1 MSGKLETGAM
11 LNPRCQECSKK
22 DTCNNKT
29 LCAYLIPPKEIKIN
43 RVSADLQEKL
53 SAEIIL
59 TPEMIQKQINKKL
72 INKSLEIGIDFG
84 YGESQ
89 QSNRIVKH

>member
-1 MSGKLETGAM
+1 VSEKLETGAM

-43 RVSADLQEKL
+43 RVDADLQERL

-72 INKSLEIGIDFG
+72 INKSLEIGVDLGF
-84 YGESQ
+84 GESKQ
-89 QSNRIVKH
+89 AYFK

>member
-1 MSGKLETGAM
+1 MSKDKLKTGAM

-22 DTCNNKT
+22 DICNNKT

-43 RVSADLQEKL
+43 RLSANLQEKL

-59 TPEMIQKQINKKL
+59 TPEMIQKQINKNI

-84 YGESQ
+84 KGYSKQG
-89 QSNRIVKH
+89 NIR

>member
-1 MSGKLETGAM
+1 MNKEKLETGAM

-22 DTCNNKT
+22 DACNNKT

-43 RVSADLQEKL
+43 RVSTDLQERV

-59 TPEMIQKQINKKL
+59 TPEMIQKQINKQL
-72 INKSLEIGIDFG
+72 INKSFEIGIDFG
-84 YGESQ
+84 CGKSK
-89 QSNRIVKH
+89 QSSYFK